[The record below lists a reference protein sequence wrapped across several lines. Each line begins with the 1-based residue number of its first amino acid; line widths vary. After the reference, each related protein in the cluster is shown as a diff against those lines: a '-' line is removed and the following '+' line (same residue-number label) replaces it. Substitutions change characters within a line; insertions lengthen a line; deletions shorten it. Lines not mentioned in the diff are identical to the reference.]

1 MEKGVSIVDEKNRA
15 EEERDSREVKGE
27 RASNITN
34 QAEDERRREGQAAR
48 INRVIHQQDKIKKP
62 TKIANSKGRER

>member
-34 QAEDERRREGQAAR
+34 QAEDERRREG
-48 INRVIHQQDKIKKP
+48 
-62 TKIANSKGRER
+62 